1 MYPPPIES
9 ISASDINDYHIE
21 EKYDCDDKN
30 SFKDHR
36 YDEHHRDAGLAHTD
50 FLSIYYTYR
59 ERNGNVAMC
68 T

>member
-1 MYPPPIES
+1 MYPPPIEL

-36 YDEHHRDAGLAHTD
+36 YDEHHRDAGLALALLPLGLD
-50 FLSIYYTYR
+50 SVNDKENYR
-59 ERNGNVAMC
+59 
-68 T
+68 